1 MDARSLGSLGLA
13 LFLFAGP
20 ASRGLAGDISPPDD
34 DDPGKR
40 KRFVWTPTRDAF
52 EYIGQQKRGNDREIP
67 RLPRREPVNDNTQK
81 PPDNGKTD
89 EPGREDIIREVRMRA
104 ELLATKT
111 PGLLA
116 SRDYAAVLDA
126 TAAALTE
133 IEAVHLAAPTLSE
146 KLRRAYDTA
155 RRMSERAEVEK
166 EFGGLQIAIGGIA
179 WSETS
184 PVALI
189 NGSIMRP
196 GDSVAGARIEEIR
209 RDHVVFSLKG
219 VRVRR
224 RSATSGN

>member
-1 MDARSLGSLGLA
+1 M
-13 LFLFAGP
+13 
-20 ASRGLAGDISPPDD
+20 
-34 DDPGKR
+34 
-40 KRFVWTPTRDAF
+40 
-52 EYIGQQKRGNDREIP
+52 
-67 RLPRREPVNDNTQK
+67 
-81 PPDNGKTD
+81 
-89 EPGREDIIREVRMRA
+89 
-104 ELLATKT
+104 
-111 PGLLA
+111 
-116 SRDYAAVLDA
+116 
-126 TAAALTE
+126 
-133 IEAVHLAAPTLSE
+133 HLAAPTLSE

-179 WSETS
+179 WSEAS

-224 RSATSGN
+224 QSATSGD